1 VADEVTREAI
11 LKDLIARSTVFWGHA
26 RTEELGSALEQ
37 TATYLWEIG
46 QADSETSVEPGF
58 YQ

>member
-1 VADEVTREAI
+1 MAVEVTRETI
-11 LKDLIARSTVFWGHA
+11 LKDLIARSTVLWGQA
-26 RTEELGSALEQ
+26 RTEELESAMEQ

>member
-1 VADEVTREAI
+1 MADEVTREAI
-11 LKDLIARSTVFWGHA
+11 LKDLIARSTVLWGHA
-26 RTEELGSALEQ
+26 RTEELEWALEQ

-46 QADSETSVEPGF
+46 QADAETSVEPGF